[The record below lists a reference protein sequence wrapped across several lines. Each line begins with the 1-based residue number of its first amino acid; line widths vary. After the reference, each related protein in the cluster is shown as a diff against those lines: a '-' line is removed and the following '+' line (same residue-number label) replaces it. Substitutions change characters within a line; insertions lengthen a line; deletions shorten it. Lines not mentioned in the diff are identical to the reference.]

1 MKNIFLIFSILAIFI
16 FASCGNK
23 QNKTKDTHTH
33 PDGTVHSDDADHSNP
48 SVSPAQEAFEVK
60 VDSST
65 TDKTVIDSLAI
76 KKAIADSLA
85 KAEQHKHDHEHGHN
99 HSH

>member
-1 MKNIFLIFSILAIFI
+1 MKNILLTFSILVIFI
-16 FASCGNK
+16 FASCGNQ

-33 PDGTVHSDDADHSNP
+33 PDGTVHSDDADHSSP
-48 SVSPAQEAFEVK
+48 SVSSAQEAFEVK
-60 VDSST
+60 IDSST
-65 TDKTVIDSLAI
+65 IDSLAI

-99 HSH
+99 HAH